1 MTFGA
6 QALGPQIDRPAGLN
20 QYTRY
25 FTTYEAREAAF
36 GRHIAALVPP
46 KHAGPQVFWR
56 DFGRIRS
63 ADLSNRTDSRHL
75 AIGSNP
81 RDCLAFGTPR
91 QVLRAARLQ
100 LGSDR
105 DRRDAPEIEKTARK
119 FQILEALDQP
129 LRTLSGGETL
139 KLCCAK
145 VFMAADAASRLT
157 MASPFC
163 WLSRDSSGLLADLV
177 EHCRRRAMAVT
188 LLALEGE
195 DSRESVDPAALPSAL
210 RPGRLP
216 FQLCLA
222 GVRISL
228 GTVLNT
234 LKARPAVAG
243 VEDFNARLDSP
254 CLLMGEN
261 GQGKSLVARVLAR
274 AVACRGTASLDRGR
288 GPQSGRLLFQDVLNQ
303 TLLRPFPVLTAAGGQ
318 PARTLALFA
327 RIGQLCRR
335 YCNARGVALPAGAF
349 QDQAPFRSL
358 LETKALLAAVR
369 LGRTPGALILD
380 EPDWGLT
387 RETAIALVAAITRV
401 AHDHGTPVMLISHKP
416 WWPPFCASVVAV
428 SRSRQSPPGAS
439 AEAFQVSL
447 TLSRQT
453 GAHP

>member
-6 QALGPQIDRPAGLN
+6 QALGPQNDRPWGLRK
-20 QYTRY
+20 YTRY
-25 FTTYEAREAAF
+25 FASYEAREAAF
-36 GRHIAALVPP
+36 ARQIAALVPP

-56 DFGRIRS
+56 DFGRIRG
-63 ADLSNRTDSRHL
+63 ADLSTRADSRHL

-81 RDCLAFGTPR
+81 RECLAFGTPR
-91 QVLRAARLQ
+91 QVLRAAHLQ
-100 LGSDR
+100 LGSGR
-105 DRRDAPEIEKTARK
+105 DRGDAPDIEATARQ
-119 FQILEALDQP
+119 FDILDTLDQP

-145 VFMAADAASRLT
+145 VFMAARQATGLT
-157 MASPFC
+157 IASPFC
-163 WLSRDSSGLLADLV
+163 WLSHESTGLLTDLV
-177 EHCRRRAMAVT
+177 NHCQERAIPVA

-195 DSRESVDPAALPSAL
+195 DSRGAVEPAALPKAL
-210 RPGRLP
+210 RPVRLP
-216 FQLCLA
+216 FELQLA

-234 LKARPAVAG
+234 LKDRPAVAG
-243 VEDFNARLDSP
+243 VDDFSARLDSP
-254 CLLMGEN
+254 CLLVGAN

-288 GPQSGRLLFQDVLNQ
+288 GPESARLLFQDVLNQ
-303 TLLRPFPVLTAAGGQ
+303 TLLRPFPVLAAADGQ
-318 PARTLALFA
+318 PARTLTLFG
-327 RIGQLCRR
+327 RIGQLCQR
-335 YCNARGVALPAGAF
+335 YCTARGVALPAGAF
-349 QDQAPFRSL
+349 QGQAPFRSL
-358 LETKALLAAVR
+358 LETKALLAAAR

-401 AHDHGTPVMLISHKP
+401 AHDHGTPIVLISHKP

-428 SRSRQSPPGAS
+428 SRSRHSPPGRS
-439 AEAFQVSL
+439 AEAFRVSL
-447 TLSRQT
+447 ALSAQT